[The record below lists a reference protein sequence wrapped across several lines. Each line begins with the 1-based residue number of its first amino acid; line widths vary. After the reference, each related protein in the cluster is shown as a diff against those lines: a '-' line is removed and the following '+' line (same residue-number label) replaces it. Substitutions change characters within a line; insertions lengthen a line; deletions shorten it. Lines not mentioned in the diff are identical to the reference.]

1 MYPYSQD
8 IATSAAVNEIKI
20 VYVIIALILMCFG
33 IQYIGLMLLFLT
45 DSFTNTSIES
55 TIATYGTTAW
65 IIVIELLL
73 FCGFLSTTWIV
84 LGSVLVLY

>member
-55 TIATYGTTAW
+55 TIATYGTTA
-65 IIVIELLL
+65 
-73 FCGFLSTTWIV
+73 
-84 LGSVLVLY
+84 